1 MKYCKLVFILA
12 TVSVFAAQSA
22 AAESVKMGYFM
33 LPPHQYTDNADD
45 PHAAAK
51 PKGASIIYFEALASK
66 MGYEV
71 EWVGPLPLL
80 RLSEYMKDG
89 KIDGAAG
96 FNKNP
101 ELELFFHY
109 TESPMYFAQPTFIVR
124 KDNPLTQIRSAED
137 IRGWCIGL
145 TVSIADR
152 YTPLIDEHRDMFKL
166 ETLGGEGWIKQ
177 NIMKLL
183 ANRIDAFFD
192 RQPYTPLFV
201 AAALQLDDRIKA
213 LPVPDPPTPMY
224 IVFSKASKQ
233 GQKFV
238 DQCNAVMPQMNLNYG
253 ELVQKEMYAASQP
266 K

>member
-1 MKYCKLVFILA
+1 MKSCKFFFVLA
-12 TVSVFAAQSA
+12 AVLVSVSQAAW
-22 AAESVKMGYFM
+22 AESVKMGYFM

-51 PKGASIIYFEALASK
+51 PKGASITYFEALASK
-66 MGYEV
+66 MGYKI
-71 EWVGPLPLL
+71 EWAGPLPLL
-80 RLSEYMKDG
+80 RLSEYLKSGKVDG
-89 KIDGAAG
+89 TLG

-101 ELELFFHY
+101 ELESFFHY
-109 TESPMYFAQPTFIVR
+109 TDSPMYLAQPTLIVR
-124 KDNPLTQIRSAED
+124 KDNPLTQIRSAGD
-137 IRGWCIGL
+137 IRGWRIGL

-166 ETLGGEGWIKQ
+166 ETLGGESWIKQ

-233 GQKFV
+233 GQKLL

-253 ELVQKEMYAASQP
+253 ELVQKEMDAASQP